1 MCSGM
6 TWTAPHERWSRR
18 QRFDDT
24 HAGSAFDHHFNAVLT
39 TTAARDLLDEQIV
52 AVVAAPRW
60 ADTVDRLRCLRS
72 ISRGPISVGY
82 VTHPASQGALVIVWL

>member
-6 TWTAPHERWSRR
+6 TRTAPHERWSRR

-24 HAGSAFDHHFNAVLT
+24 HADSAFDHHFNAVLT

-52 AVVAAPRW
+52 AVVAAHAASTDRTRPRGEGQGF
-60 ADTVDRLRCLRS
+60 RRPLRWVVVRS
-72 ISRGPISVGY
+72 SRCF
-82 VTHPASQGALVIVWL
+82 PAGSIVA